1 MRAFFVTAAAAFG
14 ADDGAEGR
22 PAGTSD
28 GFGAND
34 EWCRMLIETF
44 RAFALPPGSD
54 PRRQDPDG
62 AA

>member
-1 MRAFFVTAAAAFG
+1 MGRGRGGGSREKERGGPVDLRAFFVTAAAAFG

-34 EWCRMLIETF
+34 E
-44 RAFALPPGSD
+44 
-54 PRRQDPDG
+54 
-62 AA
+62 